1 LDEVRHCKLCGVALT
16 AENSYKSTGLRCKV
30 CKKASISDEQAM
42 YAAARSRASK
52 GGYPFTISLSDI
64 SIPSTCPV
72 LGITLKRHKGT
83 RSGPSD
89 TAPSLDKMVP
99 SLGYVPG
106 NIRVISMRA
115 NRIKTD
121 ATADELRAVLRY
133 MEGVQ

>member
-1 LDEVRHCKLCGVALT
+1 
-16 AENSYKSTGLRCKV
+16 
-30 CKKASISDEQAM
+30 
-42 YAAARSRASK
+42 
-52 GGYPFTISLSDI
+52 
-64 SIPSTCPV
+64 
-72 LGITLKRHKGT
+72 
-83 RSGPSD
+83 
-89 TAPSLDKMVP
+89 MVP